1 MARPEDT
8 IHNEHIKLAAT
19 ALNNVGVASVVTG
32 VIVPLAGCGK
42 TSKFPV
48 LVVICGGFFAFSD
61 AILALSIARTG
72 TNCVRSRS
80 PGAIHP

>member
-32 VIVPLAGCGK
+32 VIVPLVARASSAAPPAG
-42 TSKFPV
+42 
-48 LVVICGGFFAFSD
+48 
-61 AILALSIARTG
+61 
-72 TNCVRSRS
+72 SRYW
-80 PGAIHP
+80 G